1 MGAYLSA
8 DELYRYLHISKRK
21 LKFLL
26 ENEYIPCIDTGKKT
40 HRFLIKASDA
50 KDFKRRM
57 DTEQGFLSELYGQFN
72 SGIYTPRK
80 KLIEPTPE
88 NCLAFQKFLTARWA
102 DYPDAL
108 PTKLAAEL
116 IGCAPQRVG
125 DWMRKGV
132 ISSVSVGGVRYCG
145 KAEFIAYCAS
155 PEVLKRPWATRYREL
170 IMEFLYKHK

>member
-26 ENEYIPCIDTGKKT
+26 ENDYIPCIDTGKKT

-88 NCLAFQKFLTARWA
+88 NCRAFQKFLTERWA

-108 PTKLAAEL
+108 PTRLAAEL

-132 ISSVSVGGVRYCG
+132 ISSVSIGGVRYCSKG
-145 KAEFIAYCAS
+145 EFIAYCAS
-155 PEVLKRPWATRYREL
+155 PEMMVRPGASVYQKLL
-170 IMEFLYKHK
+170 IEFAHSNQ